1 MLPRDCFHNFEQ
13 LCRPHT
19 RDVSFVLL
27 ERIEFS
33 FFPSEDDDWR
43 FAPENIP
50 PGLDVNGC
58 NLDQKHSCQ
67 KVSTKI
73 YRGVGRLRESC
84 LFVLFACQWISS
96 RSGGILPSPSTSLCV
111 NKRAFIQRARIIRSE
126 NHDRGRKSGGIIDR
140 RRPHLVIKELVY

>member
-73 YRGVGRLRESC
+73 YRWPITRIVSVRSIRVPMDLLEVWRDFALALDLALRQQTS
-84 LFVLFACQWISS
+84 VH
-96 RSGGILPSPSTSLCV
+96 STS
-111 NKRAFIQRARIIRSE
+111 A
-126 NHDRGRKSGGIIDR
+126 NHPIGKS
-140 RRPHLVIKELVY
+140 